1 MNPLKLLQI
10 QANRNKQNKAMLPA
24 PIVVQEAGALR
35 DPKKTTIKSVAQPIT
50 SGSGTGFEESPV
62 DLEQVSRAYLSDS
75 YIRRAVDR
83 HVAGMFKSGWEL
95 KSKNDA
101 ASEYV
106 WMRLKLMAEA
116 TKIPTDDLWRQMGYD
131 YVLFGNA
138 FVIKARAKKAVQ
150 VPGLNAIGYTNKQPI
165 AGYFPASAT
174 TFQIERD
181 ENGNVTKY
189 QQSSG
194 GGSGVEY
201 AETEVVHL
209 PYKRPTG
216 RAYGV
221 PMIHN
226 VLQDVLLLRQIEDN
240 VYRLIYKHLFPKQVL
255 TVGLPEAGFE
265 ATAEEI
271 EEVRDEIR
279 LMSADAVLVFPERYK
294 LESIGGDST
303 ALDVS
308 NYLKYFRQRIFTGL
322 NVSDSVMGIGD
333 TANKS
338 TSDNMSSDL
347 NDSVKDFQENFAI
360 HVQQKIINE
369 LLFEGGFDPT
379 LNPDDE
385 VIFSFTEIEQ
395 SAKIARENHAIQLF
409 TQNAIT
415 FEEMRMEMN
424 RDVTVDEGRLFF
436 QMITASQAQQAADLA
451 TQAAMNQTSNQN
463 QPENQNGKQEAP
475 NTKKRENS
483 GKKAGIQESEEK
495 DGESILTNPDE
506 LVSFTSEL
514 GIDQLEKTL
523 TKHWSAFKQDME
535 QEAITS
541 KQIELASRLLTQSL
555 MKTCEDYSVQALK
568 AGWGKSQKQEVH
580 TSQVAEGTA
589 YILKEMNASVTR
601 LFKSLESRLQSSE
614 TKESRER
621 IFLSHQYRLRLISK
635 MELYRA
641 YNIGLCLAARESGL
655 QNVGIVTNETACE
668 ECKNKTSVDVTASD
682 WIQTVPPHHPG
693 CTCTMDLG
701 GLE

>member
-10 QANRNKQNKAMLPA
+10 QSDMNKVQKVEQK
-24 PIVVQEAGALR
+24 VVPVTEAGALR
-35 DPKKTTIKSVAQPIT
+35 DPKKTTIKSVAQPI
-50 SGSGTGFEESPV
+50 SGGGGAGFEESPV
-62 DLEQVSRAYLSDS
+62 DLQQVERAYLSDS
-75 YIRRAVDR
+75 YIRRAIDR
-83 HVAGMFKSGWEL
+83 HISGMFKSGWEL

-101 ASEYV
+101 ASEYI

-116 TKIPTDDLWRQMGYD
+116 TKLPTDDLFRQMGSD
-131 YVLFGNA
+131 YVLYGNA
-138 FVIKARAKKAVQ
+138 FLIKVRAKKAVQ

-165 AGYFPASAT
+165 AGYFPAAPS
-174 TFQIERD
+174 TFKIERD
-181 ENGNVTKY
+181 EFGNVVSY
-189 QQSSG
+189 EQSSG

-255 TVGLPEAGFE
+255 TVGLPQAGFE
-265 ATAEEI
+265 ATEEEI

-279 LMSADAVLVFPERYK
+279 MMAADSVLVFPERYK

-347 NDSVKDFQENFAI
+347 NDSVKEFQENLAVHI
-360 HVQQKIINE
+360 QHKIINE

-385 VIFSFTEIEQ
+385 VLFSFTDIEQ
-395 SAKIARENHAIQLF
+395 SVKIARENHAIQLF

-436 QMITASQAQQAADLA
+436 QMITATQAQQTADLA
-451 TQAAMNQTSNQN
+451 TQAAMNTTSNQN
-463 QPENQNGKQEAP
+463 QPENQNGKQTAP

-483 GKKAGIQESEEK
+483 GKKAGVQESQEK
-495 DGESILTNPDE
+495 DEETLLTKKDE
-506 LVSFTSEL
+506 LVSFSSEL
-514 GIDQLEKTL
+514 GINQLEKKL
-523 TKHWSAFKQDME
+523 NVHWKAFKEDMN
-535 QEAITS
+535 QEAITP
-541 KQIELASRLLTQSL
+541 KQIELASTLLIQSL
-555 MKTCEDYSVQALK
+555 MKTSEDYSMQAMK
-568 AGWGKSQKQEVH
+568 VGWAQSKKEQLH
-580 TSQVAEGTA
+580 TSQLAEGTT
-589 YILKEMNASVTR
+589 YILNEMKASVTR
-601 LFKSLESRLQSSE
+601 LFKQLETRLQSSE
-614 TKESRER
+614 TKESREQ
-621 IFLSHQYRLRLISK
+621 IFTAHEYRLRLISK

-655 QNVGIVTNETACE
+655 SKVQTVISETACE
-668 ECKNKTSVDVTASD
+668 TCKKKNEVDITAMD
-682 WIQTVPPHHPG
+682 WIESVPPHHPG
-693 CTCTMDLG
+693 CTCTIDLG
-701 GLE
+701 GLQ